1 MGHLRQGGAQS
12 DALLSAVTDRRSTT
26 HVFSLRKGGE
36 QEY

>member
-1 MGHLRQGGAQS
+1 
-12 DALLSAVTDRRSTT
+12 LLSAVTDRRSTT